1 MRALNSALR
10 CRRFRLLILVL
21 FQGDRPQKPA
31 QFINK
36 PLAPFPGTTS
46 EIKVARRTV
55 ELKINGQVTARY
67 TEKEDVKVP
76 RSGLIALQLQAGPGM
91 EIAFKDIEIRELKP

>member
-21 FQGDRPQKPA
+21 FRVGRPQKPA

-36 PLAPFPGTTS
+36 PLAPFPEATS
-46 EIKVARRTV
+46 HGSGGLNLFEEKLRDFVAD
-55 ELKINGQVTARY
+55 KSDQVT
-67 TEKEDVKVP
+67 
-76 RSGLIALQLQAGPGM
+76 L
-91 EIAFKDIEIRELKP
+91 